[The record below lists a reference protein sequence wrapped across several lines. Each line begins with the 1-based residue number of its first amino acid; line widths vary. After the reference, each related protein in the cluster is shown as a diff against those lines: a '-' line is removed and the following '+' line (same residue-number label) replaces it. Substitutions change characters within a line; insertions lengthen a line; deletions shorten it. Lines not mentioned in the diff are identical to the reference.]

1 MPTPSSEEN
10 TVRLDK
16 SELHLLNLLQ
26 RCLAFPWD
34 HIVITPNFQN
44 KKKSPK
50 KINLFLKN

>member
-10 TVRLDK
+10 TVRLAK